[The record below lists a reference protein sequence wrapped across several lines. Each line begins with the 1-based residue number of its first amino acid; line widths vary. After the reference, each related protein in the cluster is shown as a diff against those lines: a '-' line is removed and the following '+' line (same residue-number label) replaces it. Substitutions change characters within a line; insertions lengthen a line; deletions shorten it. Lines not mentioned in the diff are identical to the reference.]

1 MAFVALATNPADA
14 AKTYI
19 FYVLMNPDKLGKPG
33 FRAQIT
39 WVSWFLESSEPS
51 SMVLFLWKR
60 TQKTQLKPG
69 ILFVLMNPARLG
81 KAVSST
87 RLALVTCSLG
97 SPQVSWVLEP
107 S

>member
-1 MAFVALATNPADA
+1 MAFVALATNPANA

-51 SMVLFLWKR
+51 SMGFVPLETDPKNTARTWLF
-60 TQKTQLKPG
+60 
-69 ILFVLMNPARLG
+69 ICFN
-81 KAVSST
+81 
-87 RLALVTCSLG
+87 
-97 SPQVSWVLEP
+97 EP
-107 S
+107 N